1 MGSIDYRPDRRKP
14 WRARYW
20 GPDGKLHNRHFT
32 RKTDA
37 DRWLISEEAA
47 KLRGDWTDP
56 RRARQRF
63 DDWADEW
70 WAIWSSHPYRSP
82 AARSAR
88 PGQLSIGLVDRTTCM
103 PAAA

>member
-20 GPDGKLHNRHFT
+20 GPDGKLHNRHFV

-37 DRWLISEEAA
+37 ERWLISEEAA

-56 RRARQRF
+56 RRARQR
-63 DDWADEW
+63 
-70 WAIWSSHPYRSP
+70 
-82 AARSAR
+82 
-88 PGQLSIGLVDRTTCM
+88 
-103 PAAA
+103 